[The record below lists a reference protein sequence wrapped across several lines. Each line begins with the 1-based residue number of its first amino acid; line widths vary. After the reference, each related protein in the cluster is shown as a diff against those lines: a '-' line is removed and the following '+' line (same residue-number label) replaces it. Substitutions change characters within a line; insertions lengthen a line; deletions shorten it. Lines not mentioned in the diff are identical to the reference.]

1 MKFTHTF
8 EKTYSYEL
16 TIEIQK
22 ESDNEYLALIKR
34 DTEGGLW
41 EEHEVV
47 SIHIEE
53 DGYINI
59 DACQSEEEYDAIDN
73 AILKVL
79 GRK

>member
-1 MKFTHTF
+1 MIFKHNF

-41 EEHEVV
+41 TETEVI
-47 SIHIEE
+47 SINVEE

-59 DACQSEEEYDAIDN
+59 DACQSEEEYDAVHN
-73 AILKVL
+73 AILNFINQ
-79 GRK
+79 